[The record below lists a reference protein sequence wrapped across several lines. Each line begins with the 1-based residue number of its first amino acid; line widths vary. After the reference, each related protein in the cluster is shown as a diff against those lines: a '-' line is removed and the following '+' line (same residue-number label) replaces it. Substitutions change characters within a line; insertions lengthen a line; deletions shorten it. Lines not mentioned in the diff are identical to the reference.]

1 MYEINN
7 NKLPVYKTLILR
19 TKDATTDS
27 DRHFFTFNK
36 LRPFFINTDNATLK
50 VKSIIVYGSG
60 EDDAAS
66 HAWTIK
72 LGNVSYNNSYYVNS
86 DNEGLPTIAIFN
98 YDTNKTGIDSNDPIL
113 HLEKQNIN
121 NIVLY
126 FSSNDGHG
134 LTKNSKDIDIDI
146 TLTICEHQE

>member
-1 MYEINN
+1 MYEI

-50 VKSIIVYGSG
+50 VKSVIVYGTG

-66 HAWTIK
+66 HAWTVKI
-72 LGNVSYNNSYYVNS
+72 GNIQYNNSYYINS

-98 YDTNKTGIDSNDPIL
+98 YDTNKTGINSDDPVL

-126 FSSNDGHG
+126 FTSNDGHG
-134 LTKNSKDIDIDI
+134 LSKNSKDIDVDI
-146 TLTICEHQE
+146 ILTICEHQE

>member
-7 NKLPVYKTLILR
+7 LPVYKTLILR
-19 TKDATTDS
+19 TKDATADT
-27 DRHFFTFNK
+27 DRHFFTFSK
-36 LRPFFINTDNATLK
+36 LRPFYINTDNATLK
-50 VKSIIVYGSG
+50 VKSVIVYGSG
-60 EDDAAS
+60 EDDAVS

-72 LGNVSYNNSYYVNS
+72 LGNVSYNNSYYINS

-98 YDTNKTGIDSNDPIL
+98 YDTNKTGINSDDPIL

-126 FSSNDGHG
+126 FTSNDGHG
-134 LTKNSKDIDIDI
+134 LTKNSKDIDVDI

>member
-1 MYEINN
+1 MYEI

-36 LRPFFINTDNATLK
+36 LTPFYINTDNATLK
-50 VKSIIVYGSG
+50 VKSVIVYGTG

-66 HAWTIK
+66 HAWTVKI
-72 LGNVSYNNSYYVNS
+72 GNIQYNNSYYINS
-86 DNEGLPTIAIFN
+86 DNDGLPTIAIFN
-98 YDTNKTGIDSNDPIL
+98 YDTNKTGINSDDPIL

-126 FSSNDGHG
+126 FTSNDGHG
-134 LTKNSKDIDIDI
+134 LSKNSKDIDVDI
-146 TLTICEHQE
+146 ILTICEHQE

>member
-50 VKSIIVYGSG
+50 VKSIIVYGAG

-126 FSSNDGHG
+126 F
-134 LTKNSKDIDIDI
+134 
-146 TLTICEHQE
+146 HQMTGMDCQKIQKILILILL

>member
-1 MYEINN
+1 MYEI

-19 TKDATTDS
+19 TKDATKDS
-27 DRHFFTFNK
+27 ARHFFTFNK
-36 LRPFFINTDNATLK
+36 LTPFYINTDNATLK
-50 VKSIIVYGSG
+50 VKSVIVYGTG

-66 HAWTIK
+66 HAWTVKI
-72 LGNVSYNNSYYVNS
+72 GNIQYNNSYYINS

-98 YDTNKTGIDSNDPIL
+98 YDTNKTGINSDDPVL

-126 FSSNDGHG
+126 FTSNDGHG
-134 LTKNSKDIDIDI
+134 LSKNSKDIDVDI
-146 TLTICEHQE
+146 ILTICEHQE

>member
-1 MYEINN
+1 MYEI

-50 VKSIIVYGSG
+50 VKSVIVYGTG

-66 HAWTIK
+66 HAWTVKI
-72 LGNVSYNNSYYVNS
+72 GNIQYNNSYYINS

-98 YDTNKTGIDSNDPIL
+98 YDTNKTGINSDDPIL

-126 FSSNDGHG
+126 FTSNDGHG
-134 LTKNSKDIDIDI
+134 LSKNSKDIDVDI
-146 TLTICEHQE
+146 ILTICEHQE

>member
-1 MYEINN
+1 MYEI

-50 VKSIIVYGSG
+50 VKSVIVYGTG

-66 HAWTIK
+66 HAWTVKI
-72 LGNVSYNNSYYVNS
+72 GNIQYNNSYYINS
-86 DNEGLPTIAIFN
+86 DNDGLPTIAIFN
-98 YDTNKTGIDSNDPIL
+98 YDTNKTGINSDDPVL

-126 FSSNDGHG
+126 FTSNDGHG
-134 LTKNSKDIDIDI
+134 LAKNSKDIDVDI
-146 TLTICEHQE
+146 ILTICEHQE

>member
-1 MYEINN
+1 MYEI

-19 TKDATTDS
+19 TKDATKDS
-27 DRHFFTFNK
+27 ARHFFTFNK
-36 LRPFFINTDNATLK
+36 LTPFYINTDNATLK
-50 VKSIIVYGSG
+50 VKSVIVYGTG

-66 HAWTIK
+66 HAWTVKI
-72 LGNVSYNNSYYVNS
+72 GNIQYNNSYYINS

-98 YDTNKTGIDSNDPIL
+98 YDTNKTGINSDDPIL

-126 FSSNDGHG
+126 FTSNDGHG
-134 LTKNSKDIDIDI
+134 LSKNSKDIDVDI
-146 TLTICEHQE
+146 ILTICEHQE

>member
-7 NKLPVYKTLILR
+7 LPVYKTLILR
-19 TKDATTDS
+19 TKDATADT
-27 DRHFFTFNK
+27 DRHFFTFSK
-36 LRPFFINTDNATLK
+36 LRPFYINTDNATLK
-50 VKSIIVYGSG
+50 VKSVIVYGSG
-60 EDDAAS
+60 EDDAVS

-72 LGNVSYNNSYYVNS
+72 LGNVSYNNSYYINS

-98 YDTNKTGIDSNDPIL
+98 YDTNKTGINSDDPIL

-126 FSSNDGHG
+126 FSSHDGHG
-134 LTKNSKDIDIDI
+134 LTKNSKDIDVDI

>member
-19 TKDATTDS
+19 TKDATKDS
-27 DRHFFTFNK
+27 ARHFFTFNK
-36 LRPFFINTDNATLK
+36 LTPFYINTDNATLK
-50 VKSIIVYGSG
+50 VKNVIVYGDG

-66 HAWTIK
+66 HAWTVKI
-72 LGNVSYNNSYYVNS
+72 GNIQYNNSYYINS
-86 DNEGLPTIAIFN
+86 DNDGLPTIAIFN
-98 YDTNKTGIDSNDPIL
+98 YDTNKTGINSDDPIL

-126 FSSNDGHG
+126 FTSNDGHG
-134 LTKNSKDIDIDI
+134 LSKNSKDIDVDI
-146 TLTICEHQE
+146 ILTICEHQE

>member
-1 MYEINN
+1 MYEI

-50 VKSIIVYGSG
+50 VKSVIVYGTG

-66 HAWTIK
+66 HAWTVKI
-72 LGNVSYNNSYYVNS
+72 GNIQYNNSYYINS
-86 DNEGLPTIAIFN
+86 DNDGLPTIAIFN
-98 YDTNKTGIDSNDPIL
+98 YDTNKTGINSDDPIL

-126 FSSNDGHG
+126 FTSNDGHG
-134 LTKNSKDIDIDI
+134 LSKNSKDIDVDI
-146 TLTICEHQE
+146 ILTICEHQE